1 MRLNRVARATL
12 PVGLLLGLLI
22 ALVAP
27 PPAAAHG
34 GIVWVDDNY
43 GAFHIVVQTIPTT
56 NQHEWRFT
64 VLVNEFD
71 NGNPIADA
79 QVQVR
84 AMLTGTA
91 DSLVEVTAPPEAGQP
106 GFYDVPIRTPQDGT
120 WAVSVHVQRDGKT
133 GTATFDMPVQS
144 ATDYGAA
151 VWLLA
156 ALPILLAAGIFVYYW
171 RQPPKAAAPL
181 LDPAAAIEPE
191 EHDGWDDD
199 QGGHEAPEHDR
210 VIIGNEAGE
219 VHAAEA
225 DDKRD
230 R

>member
-1 MRLNRVARATL
+1 MRWHGVAR
-12 PVGLLLGLLI
+12 PVVLAALLLGLLV
-22 ALVAP
+22 ALAAP
-27 PPAAAHG
+27 RPAAAHG

-71 NGNPIADA
+71 NGDPIADA
-79 QVQVR
+79 QVRVR
-84 AMLTGTA
+84 AALTGTA

-120 WAVSVHVQRDGKT
+120 WAVSVHVQRNGKE
-133 GTATFDMPVQS
+133 GTATFDMPVQT

-151 VWLLA
+151 VWVLA
-156 ALPILLAAGIFVYYW
+156 ALPILLALGIFVYYW
-171 RQPPKAAAPL
+171 RQPPKAAVPP
-181 LDPAAAIEPE
+181 LDPAAAVEPE
-191 EHDGWDDD
+191 EHDDWDDD
-199 QGGHEAPEHDR
+199 QGGNESPEHNR
-210 VIIGNEAGE
+210 VVIGNEAGE